1 MAVSPSHRLGQFI
14 GNFIEYCFTPML
26 NDFCIQK
33 GFYLDV
39 VGRSRPARRGKKVSW
54 VDFYG
59 SEHDLDFVIE
69 FNGTDERI
77 GRPLAFIESAWRRYT
92 KHSKNKAQEIQGAI
106 LPIVESY
113 NIECP
118 FKGAILAGYFTG
130 PSLVQLRESGFEVLY
145 IEYDDIVAAFTSIG
159 VDVSFDER
167 TSSSDLSAKADAVNR
182 ISNYNLESARTF
194 LLTHCRLKI
203 DSFIQALAF
212 KLDKVIKNI
221 IITPTYGNSVFF
233 ATVDDAVNFIRTY
246 NPTVMENRYNF
257 LGFLVMVEYVNNDIV
272 KGEFGSPVQAE
283 NFLRSVINM
292 GQ

>member
-14 GNFIEYCFTPML
+14 GNFIEYCFIPIL
-26 NDFCIQK
+26 SDFCIQK
-33 GFYLDV
+33 NFYLDV
-39 VGRSRPARRGKKVSW
+39 VGKSRPARKGKKVSW
-54 VDFYG
+54 IDFYG
-59 SEHDLDFVIE
+59 NDHDLDFVIE
-69 FNGTDERI
+69 FNGTDHQI

-145 IEYDDIVAAFTSIG
+145 IEYNEIIAAFSSIG
-159 VDVSFDER
+159 VDVSFDEN
-167 TSSSDLSAKADAVNR
+167 TSNADLLVKADAVSL
-182 ISNYNLESARTF
+182 ISSQNLVSVRDF
-194 LLTHCRLKI
+194 LLSSCSIKI
-203 DSFIQALAF
+203 NLFIQALTF

-233 ATVDDAVNFIRTY
+233 VTVDEAVNFIRTY
-246 NPTVMENRYNF
+246 NPTIMENQYNF
-257 LGFLVMVEYVNNDIV
+257 LGFLVMVEYVNKDIV

-292 GQ
+292 G